1 MKNQISVGSSTPKA
15 STKGH
20 RMGLSGSSK
29 DNGVKKPKSPVMDY
43 PWPEEKS
50 AKIK

>member
-1 MKNQISVGSSTPKA
+1 MKNQIKVSDSCPKA
-15 STKGH
+15 STKGY

-29 DNGVKKPKSPVMDY
+29 DNGVKRPKSPVMDY